1 MTDIAPTS
9 VRAARVYLRVS
20 TEEQDLTRQDAIV
33 AGARSAGYYVA
44 AVYREKASGARP
56 DRPELLRMVEDLQM
70 GEVVV
75 AEKIDRI
82 SRLPLPEAELLVAAI
97 RAKGARLAVPG
108 IVDLSDL
115 VADSA
120 GVARIVLEAVQDM
133 LLRVALQTAR
143 DEYETR
149 RERQREGIEI
159 AKGGRAVHRTQGR
172 FRPAPAHRCV
182 ARGRHEHR
190 EDGRAGRVQHRT
202 GQARDCAA
210 PIEEQRAGRCSTTRR
225 PKRFTRRRSTN
236 GLMVSHRGGCLG
248 ASVARRNG
256 CQTAVF

>member
-1 MTDIAPTS
+1 MKNDSTLLT

-20 TEEQDLTRQDAIV
+20 TEEQDLTGQEAIV

-56 DRPELLRMVEDLQM
+56 DRPELLRMVADLQP
-70 GEVVV
+70 GEVMV

-82 SRLPLPEAELLVAAI
+82 SRLPLAEAEVLVATI
-97 RAKGARLAVPG
+97 RPKGARLAVPG
-108 IVDLSDL
+108 IVDLTDL

-143 DEYETR
+143 DDYETR

-159 AKGGRAVHRTQGR
+159 AK
-172 FRPAPAHRCV
+172 
-182 ARGRHEHR
+182 
-190 EDGRAGRVQHRT
+190 RAGRY
-202 GQARDCAA
+202 
-210 PIEEQRAGRCSTTRR
+210 AGRKPDLAHHRR
-225 PKRFTRRRSTN
+225 IIGMRQAGMSIAKTAE
-236 GLMVSHRGGCLG
+236 LAGC
-248 ASVARRNG
+248 SVAQVKRVTAMHRAKAATIG
-256 CQTAVF
+256 QTSTDP